1 MCRKKKR
8 VFILSLML
16 TAANLLSSCAKE
28 NCEAVFLPVYPVA
41 GPKVAEELSHLPAGD
56 YSHFWEWLARIN
68 KLRLELA
75 EYRNFKR

>member
-1 MCRKKKR
+1 M
-8 VFILSLML
+8 
-16 TAANLLSSCAKE
+16 
-28 NCEAVFLPVYPVA
+28 FLPVYPVA